1 MGQLQLRR
9 LHDLIAPPE
18 QVEIEGAGPPG
29 LQALAAELGF
39 QGLQA
44 LQQLQ
49 GPGLQGRHPLHQ
61 QYPIEIGGLAGG
73 AAHRLGAKQGRPA
86 QADRSALVIG
96 LGAPLLQQPLQERL
110 Q

>member
-49 GPGLQGRHPLHQ
+49 GRGSRAATPSTSSTPL
-61 QYPIEIGGLAGG
+61 
-73 AAHRLGAKQGRPA
+73 R
-86 QADRSALVIG
+86 
-96 LGAPLLQQPLQERL
+96 
-110 Q
+110 